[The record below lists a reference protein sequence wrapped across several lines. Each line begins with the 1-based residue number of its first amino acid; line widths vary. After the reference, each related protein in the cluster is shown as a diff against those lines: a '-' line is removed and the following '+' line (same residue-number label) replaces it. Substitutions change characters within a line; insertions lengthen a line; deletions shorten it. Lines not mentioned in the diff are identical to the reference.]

1 MVAGDNAAI
10 TVDGRQIVVSGV
22 EGKPVRIVATDGK
35 AIHAAVGDTRV
46 EVMPGVYLVSV
57 ARFTRKVV
65 VR

>member
-1 MVAGDNAAI
+1 MAYLIKSKLSNTLGNDCGHRWQDNPF
-10 TVDGRQIVVSGV
+10 GRRRR
-22 EGKPVRIVATDGK
+22 PDA
-35 AIHAAVGDTRV
+35 RV